1 MASHRRGWHSNI
13 PRLAPQVLP
22 ALGSLVVEVD
32 CAAPPEWLPRA
43 STTLP
48 SPVIEEGVQIPQ
60 PDSPFLSAPEGA
72 SHRSGIHSF
81 LGMTHQRLPSTVE
94 KGTQFSWSGFPGPDQ
109 PHDGQLW
116 KRGSDFPSLASQG
129 LSGTE
134 EANNGRGDAPFTTVS
149 PASIWPC
156 RGWCNFPHLFPHGL
170 SGPTEASHGEDVE
183 STD

>member
-1 MASHRRGWHSNI
+1 MQLHQNGCPGPVQHCLAQLLKKGCRFPSQTPHS
-13 PRLAPQVLP
+13 
-22 ALGSLVVEVD
+22 
-32 CAAPPEWLPRA
+32 C
-43 STTLP
+43 
-48 SPVIEEGVQIPQ
+48 
-60 PDSPFLSAPEGA
+60 
-72 SHRSGIHSF
+72 HRSGIHSF

-134 EANNGRGDAPFTTVS
+134 EANNGRGDATFTTVS